1 MVDEDV
7 GHGVVDAFA
16 GGEASEGVDVVGGH
30 WFVSFLVVRWVIVP
44 GWVRVLMAVVMMMHA
59 AMVMVVVIV
68 RLSGFRIVLLGG
80 RVRAC
85 LRVPSLGGCRR
96 WCRRGGRGVPCWFLS
111 G

>member
-7 GHGVVDAFA
+7 GHGVVDAFS

-44 GWVRVLMAVVMMMHA
+44 GWVRVLMAVVMMMHV
-59 AMVMVVVIV
+59 AMVRVIV

-96 WCRRGGRGVPCWFLS
+96 GGRGVPCGFLS

>member
-59 AMVMVVVIV
+59 MMVRVIV

-96 WCRRGGRGVPCWFLS
+96 WCRRGGRGVPCGFLS

>member
-7 GHGVVDAFA
+7 GHGVVDSFA

-30 WFVSFLVVRWVIVP
+30 WFVSFLVVRWVIVL
-44 GWVRVLMAVVMMMHA
+44 GWVRMLMAVVMMMHA
-59 AMVMVVVIV
+59 AMVRVIV

-80 RVRAC
+80 RVRVC
-85 LRVPSLGGCRR
+85 LRVPSLGVCRR
-96 WCRRGGRGVPCWFLS
+96 WCRRGGRGVPCGFLS

>member
-44 GWVRVLMAVVMMMHA
+44 GWVRVLMVAVMVMHA
-59 AMVMVVVIV
+59 AMVRAMVIV

-80 RVRAC
+80 RVRVC

-96 WCRRGGRGVPCWFLS
+96 CRRGGRGVPCGFLS